1 MKRIL
6 ANRQGNERGYREGT
20 SGVRG
25 AGFAGQG
32 GLTEGAEG
40 RCWVEDHA
48 PTTTS
53 ARKERVEVVAGEE
66 VVETSRPHEEAGLHP
81 IGGGCSRR
89 REVHELDETAPARIL
104 VSAPAAKGAGGFL
117 AKWKCS
123 KQSGKQWCGPPVCPR
138 TKGWDMPRNRPGVGL
153 RSCRHGEWHG
163 PCSLRPKDSIS
174 NSPSRRT
181 SCPRRPAS

>member
-6 ANRQGNERGYREGT
+6 ANRQGNERGYREGA

-123 KQSGKQWCGPPVCPR
+123 KQSG
-138 TKGWDMPRNRPGVGL
+138 
-153 RSCRHGEWHG
+153 
-163 PCSLRPKDSIS
+163 
-174 NSPSRRT
+174 
-181 SCPRRPAS
+181 